1 MRHLRSLVLA
11 EFVANCVL
19 SLPSR
24 RVRDAF
30 VRQILRW
37 PMGEDVH
44 IGRGVRL
51 QHVRGITIGSRV
63 FIQRRTQLDL
73 RGGIL
78 IGDDVAISPD
88 CRILTA
94 DHDPDSPTRE
104 YRERS
109 VTIGDRTWLGT
120 GATLLPGTHVA
131 DGCVVGGGA
140 VAHGSLDEWA
150 IYVGNPARRT
160 RDRARDAQQRL
171 AGQMSWL
178 Q

>member
-1 MRHLRSLVLA
+1 MPLLALA
-11 EFVANCVL
+11 ESIANFVL

-24 RVRDAF
+24 HLRNAF
-30 VRQILRW
+30 VRHVLRW
-37 PMGEDVH
+37 PMGVDVH

-63 FIQRRTQLDL
+63 FIHRHTQLDL
-73 RGGIL
+73 RGGIV

-104 YRERS
+104 YRERR

-120 GATLLPGTHVA
+120 GATLLPGTYVA
-131 DGCVVGGGA
+131 NGCVVGGGA
-140 VAHGSLDEWA
+140 IAHGSLDEWA
-150 IYVGNPARRT
+150 IYVGNPARRV

-171 AGQMSWL
+171 VGSMMLL

>member
-1 MRHLRSLVLA
+1 MRHLRSLVLV
-11 EFVANCVL
+11 ELVANFVL

-24 RVRDAF
+24 RVRNAF
-30 VRQILRW
+30 VRQVLRW

-44 IGRGVRL
+44 IGRRVRL

-63 FIQRRTQLDL
+63 FIQRYTQLDL
-73 RGGIL
+73 RGGIV

-104 YRERS
+104 YRERQ

-140 VAHGSLDEWA
+140 VAHGLLEEFG
-150 IYVGNPARRT
+150 IYVGNPALRV

-171 AGQMSWL
+171 VGSMLRL

>member
-1 MRHLRSLVLA
+1 MRHLRALVFV
-11 EFVANCVL
+11 EFIANWVL

-30 VRQILRW
+30 VRHVLRW

-63 FIQRRTQLDL
+63 FIHRRTELDL
-73 RGGIL
+73 RGGIV

-104 YRERS
+104 YRERK
-109 VTIGDRTWLGT
+109 VTIGCRTWLGT
-120 GATLLPGTHVA
+120 GAMLLPGTCVA

-140 VAHGSLDEWA
+140 VAHGTLDDFGL
-150 IYVGNPARRT
+150 YVGNPARRV
-160 RDRARDAQQRL
+160 RDRAHEAQQRL
-171 AGQMSWL
+171 VGSMSRL